1 MGRGTKLNVNDL
13 QIGQKLTNTKRENS
27 IGTIKAITGTSLSIE
42 WENGSRDTWSSTA
55 NLAVFNESVHSTPV
69 NLSAAKVTNIKS
81 TNKVSKNDAKVTNNA
96 DAKVTV
102 DDDAKVSNNYYNY

>member
-1 MGRGTKLNVNDL
+1 MGRGTKLNVNNL

-27 IGTIKAITGTSLSIE
+27 IGTIIAITGTSLSIK

-55 NLAVFNESVHSTPV
+55 NLAVFNESLHSTPV
-69 NLSAAKVTNIKS
+69 NLS
-81 TNKVSKNDAKVTNNA
+81 

-102 DDDAKVSNNYYNY
+102 DDDAITLFHKIVPTALNGHVRLCSYLNFQLAP